1 MYLTISQIHV
11 LPPFKRAKIRSVES
25 VVCALGRRPSAKRE
39 GDVAALAAT
48 SAKKPPL
55 VITKRTHY
63 SHLAISAIKIYR
75 FLCRITSSFVF
86 LL

>member
-39 GDVAALAAT
+39 GDGTA
-48 SAKKPPL
+48 
-55 VITKRTHY
+55 
-63 SHLAISAIKIYR
+63 
-75 FLCRITSSFVF
+75 
-86 LL
+86 

>member
-55 VITKRTHY
+55 VIYQAHTLQPFGIF
-63 SHLAISAIKIYR
+63 SHKNLA
-75 FLCRITSSFVF
+75 FFVSHSK
-86 LL
+86 